1 MTDVYSA
8 DTDDLDAFVEH
19 SSGNVAAF
27 GATADGLEAG
37 RGRLALLPLPSFV
50 QSSTLDRY
58 RDLVGFMAENGRFA
72 AEVSDA
78 LKQHGSETS
87 PGVYQADAARIG
99 QVLAASDGER
109 LDDLERGLID
119 QGVDPETAAAVAAEA
134 AAVLRA
140 DPTLSFAEATRAG
153 FAAHQGSSLD
163 EAARAERAFS
173 LSPPEVA
180 TIVDEYFDEIAG
192 RSGNDDQI
200 TIEDLQD
207 AVADES
213 LDPEARDA
221 AYRLAADGILFTNL
235 DVAHQTDLS
244 DEPLGNGFAWHE
256 ADGII
261 GRDDVTEFPAKD
273 HQARILLAW
282 HPLVETAG
290 QGYDLTRLDSHATA
304 DDVTTFIEDED
315 IPAYVRLAVFD
326 VYAERHDLTLTERE
340 VLEQELAFDGASYGG
355 GGTYLDVGRG
365 GLPRTTPVA
374 PARTGPGG
382 PTGGSGGGSAVAAI
396 YAQLLVTSAGFG
408 WNQGRQ
414 VRIARDGEPAI
425 IHTNPLTGAEVV
437 LDPAELAHLSPA
449 EAKAYVAH
457 FAAHGTP
464 PPAGTDRIE
473 PHVYLDPFGQ
483 WRMSD
488 TNEPVWIEPPPGQF
502 YDGQGRLRYTHNQE
516 LVDGEPEPEVEPQLA
531 TDGAGARDG
540 GPDHGDEPREAKPQD
555 PDKRADPPSWVK
567 ENGHSPTVADSSPSS
582 AATRIMNERYG
593 VGHWSGTGPGSEH
606 SQIKKWLSRSYVW
619 S

>member
-1 MTDVYSA
+1 MTDAYSA
-8 DTDDLDAFVEH
+8 DTDDLDAFAEH

-58 RDLVGFMAENGRFA
+58 RDLIGFMAENGRFA

-87 PGVYQADAARIG
+87 PGVYRADAARIG
-99 QVLAASDGER
+99 QALAASDGER

-119 QGVDPETAAAVAAEA
+119 QGVDPETAAAVAAEVA
-134 AAVLRA
+134 AALRA

-153 FAAHQGSSLD
+153 FAAHQGISLD

-180 TIVDEYFDEIAG
+180 TIVDEHFDELAG

-207 AVADES
+207 AIADES
-213 LDPEARDA
+213 LDPQARDA

-273 HQARILLAW
+273 HRARILLAW

-290 QGYDLTRLDSHATA
+290 QGYDLARVDSHATA

-340 VLEQELAFDGASYGG
+340 VLEQELAFDGRDARRRNPARRRSWRRTAPSHTGG
-355 GGTYLDVGRG
+355 PGSDRPRWSHRWKRRRECGRRHLRPAVGDVGRVRMEPG
-365 GLPRTTPVA
+365 PSGQDRPR
-374 PARTGPGG
+374 RR
-382 PTGGSGGGSAVAAI
+382 
-396 YAQLLVTSAGFG
+396 AGHHPH
-408 WNQGRQ
+408 Q
-414 VRIARDGEPAI
+414 P
-425 IHTNPLTGAEVV
+425 PSTGAEVV
-437 LDPAELAHLSPA
+437 VDPTELAHLSPA
-449 EAKAYVAH
+449 EAKAHVAH

-464 PPAGTDRIE
+464 HRQLGPTGSNPMPTSIPSVSGACPTPTNRYGSSRHPASSTMDRAVCGTPTTRNWSMVNLNQKSNPNWPPTGPEPATAGTVTATSRGRRSRRI
-473 PHVYLDPFGQ
+473 P
-483 WRMSD
+483 
-488 TNEPVWIEPPPGQF
+488 TN
-502 YDGQGRLRYTHNQE
+502 
-516 LVDGEPEPEVEPQLA
+516 
-531 TDGAGARDG
+531 
-540 GPDHGDEPREAKPQD
+540 GP
-555 PDKRADPPSWVK
+555 
-567 ENGHSPTVADSSPSS
+567 
-582 AATRIMNERYG
+582 TRHRG
-593 VGHWSGTGPGSEH
+593 
-606 SQIKKWLSRSYVW
+606 
-619 S
+619 